1 MKEPIKWFAEA
12 VNSGKYGVDVLAE
25 MKSCV
30 SEDEFDVDKFI
41 NWVSEQ
47 IEIGLGED

>member
-12 VNSGKYGVDVLAE
+12 VNSEKYEEDVIAE

-30 SEDEFDVDKFI
+30 SEDGFDVDKFI
-41 NWVSEQ
+41 NWASEQ
-47 IEIGLGED
+47 IKLGLGED